1 MSNTLPDKIKTFIS
15 NNPIKKFSNLYL
27 CELTDMDGNII
38 DVKIGKNYA
47 TNTGMVEILAAYSNN
62 DILSGY
68 RMALGNGYAV
78 TDPDTIDPANN
89 TMPGYISALGI
100 KSRDADMDWKAK
112 GWKNVEYDS
121 TNHIILQAYVPNR
134 FIWDYTDGNNQLYD
148 ITEFGLCTSGSTTAS
163 NLSMRTHARVYDDQG
178 QLSKIQKK
186 PNTRLTIT
194 PYLIFTL
201 SSDLINNAYT
211 NGLYILM
218 TPSCLYKD
226 FSIDDLR
233 ITLLRNQEI
242 PSIKA
247 NDWIKTDPVL
257 TGRTAVDSGRSVKR
271 EASTDV
277 DHSMFIDD
285 PYMYCHGL
293 FYGHSFSGG
302 NNFRNLISSSYSMEF
317 EGHEIFS
324 YNDMPA
330 GSQYDSIRNIESIN
344 IATNQPSDAFPDSN
358 TSTRVDI
365 NNNNLLDI
373 DWSIGKNSDNYY
385 RRYVS
390 PLPCSQIDIT
400 SLTMYNYNTKKWDI
414 PINLVNPT
422 STKYHENHWTNR
434 LKLLINYNDID
445 ITAWVFVNAFTNYP
459 ILAFDNSGI
468 TIAATD
474 AYWDTSQWTMIANLS
489 NVPQA
494 LRTKRYYIIVSGNV
508 TADNGNGILHPVYDR
523 TVRKVHRVIPDI
535 EPFELTANGC
545 PMNVDPKN
553 LDVLNSGIPK
563 DYSNTYAMSIADD
576 THEYFMTNFDLVY
589 YDLENKTLKASYPL
603 MFDNETM
610 MHPIYRWKTKNGDR
624 IIGTM
629 CRASSPYS
637 NPSGNGVYNTPPY
650 WSQTNYFRIWTVG
663 DYNDTPTS
671 SDISLVWDTPIPDSA
686 SNANM
691 ITFVDDGYLCVQKVL
706 NSTVSTEGIVI
717 DIYNETQTHI
727 SGCSHLYGLNKSP
740 YCVYQDVDE
749 SSTGRYVFKILDMS
763 DNCSLYST
771 FVIDQATYTIRCIF
785 GWKDFVYI
793 QAFTTG
799 NVSTVFMYDIENDV
813 LQQLTED
820 FKDHTENW
828 YSTAYV
834 WRVRDIIG
842 IDDALIFGR
851 WGYNSFFIKADD
863 PTTSYQIED
872 HPTASD
878 YYKCWNKNLRD
889 VQIKMCKNNK
899 ALMMIARHDQW
910 VQGINLGE
918 VLDNGPRWCAQYQQR
933 LCPGSY
939 RYNGYNS
946 TGMQILYKDGVLIV
960 DEYSSR
966 SEDSNKIY
974 YVPIEALTTMK
985 AIGVTNTINAKNNP
999 VRFWGTSIEWK
1010 VTNDLN
1016 RIINGDT

>member
-47 TNTGMVEILAAYSNN
+47 TNDGMVELLAAYSNN

-68 RMALGNGYAV
+68 KMALGNGYAV
-78 TDPDTIDPANN
+78 TAPDTIDPSNN
-89 TMPGYISALGI
+89 KMPGYISALGI
-100 KSRDADMDWKAK
+100 KTRDNNMSSSEK

-121 TNHIILQAYVPNR
+121 TNHIISQAYVPNR

-148 ITEFGLCTSGSTTAS
+148 ITEFGLCTSASSTAS
-163 NLSMRTHARVYDDQG
+163 NLSMRTHARVYDEQG

-201 SSDLINNAYT
+201 SSNLINDAYT

-226 FSIDDLR
+226 LSVNDLY
-233 ITLLRNQEI
+233 ITLLRNQAV
-242 PSIKA
+242 PALGTK
-247 NDWIKTDPVL
+247 DWIRMNPVL
-257 TGRTAVDSGRSVKR
+257 TKRTVADSGRSIER
-271 EASTDV
+271 EGSTDA
-277 DHSMFIDD
+277 DHSIFIDD
-285 PYMYCHGL
+285 PTMYCHGF
-293 FYGHSFSGG
+293 FYGKSFADSSDH
-302 NNFRNLISSSYSMEF
+302 RNLVSSSYSKEF
-317 EGHEIFS
+317 EGYEIFS
-324 YNDMPA
+324 YNDIPA

-344 IATNQPSDAFPDSN
+344 IATNQPSDAFPDST

-365 NNNNLLDI
+365 NNKNILDI
-373 DWSIGKNSDNYY
+373 DWSIGKNSDSSY

-400 SLTMYNYNTKKWDI
+400 SLTMYNYNTKKWDV

-434 LKLLINYNDID
+434 FKLPINYNGVD
-445 ITAWVFVNAFTNYP
+445 ITAWVFVNAFSNYP
-459 ILAFDNSGI
+459 IIGFDNSGI
-468 TIAATD
+468 TIVATD
-474 AYWDTSQWTMIANLS
+474 AYWDTSQWTMIANLTDI
-489 NVPQA
+489 PQD
-494 LRTKRYYIIVSGNV
+494 LRTKRYYIIVSGTV
-508 TADNGNGILHPVYDR
+508 STDNGILYPVYDR

-535 EPFELTANGC
+535 EPFELTDNGC
-545 PMNVDPKN
+545 PMNVDPKY
-553 LDVLNSGIPK
+553 LDVISNGIPVE
-563 DYSNTYAMSIADD
+563 YSKTYAMSIADD

-629 CRASSPYS
+629 CRGSSPYS
-637 NPSGNGVYNTPPY
+637 NPSGNAVQNTSGY

-671 SDISLVWDTPIPDSA
+671 SDISLVWDTPIPDSS
-686 SNANM
+686 SNVNM

-706 NSTVSTEGIVI
+706 GGNVSTEGIVV
-717 DIYNETQTHI
+717 DIYNETQIHI

-749 SSTGRYVFKILDMS
+749 SSTGHYVFKVLDMS

-793 QAFTTG
+793 QALTTG

-820 FKDHTENW
+820 FKANTEKW
-828 YSTAYV
+828 YTYTEA
-834 WRVRDIIG
+834 WRVKDIIG
-842 IDDALIFGR
+842 TDDALVFGR
-851 WGYNSFFIKADD
+851 WGYKSFFIKADD
-863 PTTSYQIED
+863 PTTSYQFED
-872 HPTASD
+872 NPNSND
-878 YYKCWNKNLRD
+878 SYKSWHTNLRD

-899 ALMMIARHDQW
+899 SLMMIARHDQW

-918 VLDNGPRWCAQYQQR
+918 VLDNGPRWHAQYQQR

-939 RYNGYNS
+939 RYYGYCS
-946 TGMQILYKDGVLIV
+946 SGMQILYKDGVLIV

-966 SEDSNKIY
+966 SADSNKIY
-974 YVPIEALTTMK
+974 YVPIEAFTTMK